1 MPWRP
6 RRHDLDKAR
15 CIAALGGTLTEIAQ
29 AFMQERKASLP
40 QRPLPANKI
49 RRLLHFAAFDDFN
62 KTEAAKKLGI
72 ARSSATKY
80 IKAFK
85 ATALTLTDIENVS
98 SANFGKLLFP
108 SNSQTTLSD
117 RKVRFLNR
125 IESVH
130 SRIERDR
137 LSILDAW
144 REEVATQAPGY
155 KYTQFSS
162 LYGSWRIEHGLR
174 HHSNAKRKAISIR
187 PIDIPVLNRWRL
199 SRDRRK
205 WEVAIALLN
214 SSAGISTSKTAEKI
228 ERSPRVV
235 ERWYSLYERDG
246 IESLPLK
253 RTKKASETSRAKLE
267 SKKIN
272 LIKIIH
278 ESPKAYDINR
288 ASWSLKT
295 LSGAYHKTHGERIS
309 VSSISEYFTSAG
321 YRFKKAKKVLTS
333 DDPNYREKLAK
344 ITDALSQ
351 LAPNEKFF
359 SIDEFG
365 PFSIRIRGGIALV
378 SADEVRTIPQR
389 QKSKGSLICTA
400 ALELSTNQILHFYSK
415 KKNTEEMI
423 KLLRR
428 LLVVHKDENRLFV
441 SWDAASW
448 HVSKKLNMV
457 VDEINSDVFRIRHK
471 TPLVDLLP
479 LPSGAQ
485 FLNVIES
492 VFSGMARAI
501 LHNSNY
507 QSMFECKEAID
518 RYFAER
524 NRAFLEHP
532 RRAGNKIWG
541 KERVE
546 AVFREENN
554 CKDPRWR

>member
-1 MPWRP
+1 M
-6 RRHDLDKAR
+6 
-15 CIAALGGTLTEIAQ
+15 
-29 AFMQERKASLP
+29 P

-49 RRLLHFAAFDDFN
+49 RKLLHFSVDDYFN
-62 KTEAAKKLGI
+62 KTETAKGLRI
-72 ARSSATKY
+72 ARTSATKY
-80 IKAFK
+80 INAFK
-85 ATALTLTDIENVS
+85 NSTLTLTDVETVG
-98 SANFGKLLFP
+98 SAKLAKLLFP
-108 SNSQTTLSD
+108 NNSRPAQSN
-117 RKVRFLNR
+117 RKVSFLDR
-125 IESVH
+125 IETVH
-130 SRIERDR
+130 SRIEHDR
-137 LSILDAW
+137 LSIRDVW
-144 REEVATQAPGY
+144 REEVATQQPGY

-162 LYGSWRIEHGLR
+162 LYAHWRIEQGLR
-174 HHSNAKRKAISIR
+174 RPSSAKRKAVTIK
-187 PIDIPVLNRWRL
+187 PIDIPILKRWSL

-214 SSAGISTSKTAEKI
+214 SSAGVSTFKTAEKI
-228 ERSPRVV
+228 GRARRIV
-235 ERWYSLYERDG
+235 EKWYLIYERDG

-253 RTKKASETSRAKLE
+253 RSRKSSEDVLAKLE
-267 SKKIN
+267 AKKNN

-295 LSGAYHKTHGERIS
+295 LAGAYQKTHGERIS

-321 YRFKKAKKVLTS
+321 YKFKKAKKVLTS

-344 ITDALSQ
+344 ITYALSQ

-365 PFSIRIRGGIALV
+365 PFSVRIRGGVALV
-378 SADEVRTIPQR
+378 PADKVRTIPQR

-400 ALELSTNQILHFYSK
+400 ALELSTNQITHFYSK

-428 LLVVHKDENRLFV
+428 LIVIYKNQDRLFV

-448 HVSKKLNMV
+448 HASKTLYKV
-457 VDEINSDVFRIRHK
+457 VGEINSEAFRIRHK
-471 TPLVDLLP
+471 TPLVDLMP

-492 VFSGMARAI
+492 VFSGMSRAI
-501 LHNSNY
+501 LHNSDY
-507 QSMFECKEAID
+507 QSVFGCREAID

-524 NRAFLEHP
+524 NLAFLEHP

-546 AVFREENN
+546 AIFREENN
-554 CKDPRWR
+554 CKDPGWR

>member
-1 MPWRP
+1 MP
-6 RRHDLDKAR
+6 
-15 CIAALGGTLTEIAQ
+15 
-29 AFMQERKASLP
+29 FMQERKVSLP

-49 RRLLHFAAFDDFN
+49 RQLLHFAVDDDFN
-62 KTEAAKKLGI
+62 KTETAKRLGI

-80 IKAFK
+80 IKAFNSS
-85 ATALTLTDIENVS
+85 TLTLTDLENVG
-98 SANFGKLLFP
+98 SAKFAKLLFP
-108 SNSQTTLSD
+108 SNSQPTQSD
-117 RKVRFLNR
+117 RKARFLNR
-125 IESVH
+125 IEPVH
-130 SRIERDR
+130 SRIEHDR
-137 LSILDAW
+137 LSVLDVW
-144 REEVATQAPGY
+144 REEVATQPPGY

-162 LYGSWRIEHGLR
+162 LYACWRIEQGLR
-174 HHSNAKRKAISIR
+174 RHSNAKRKAISIR
-187 PIDIPVLNRWRL
+187 PIDIPVLKRWRL

-214 SSAGISTSKTAEKI
+214 SSVGVSTFKTAEKI
-228 ERSPRVV
+228 ERSPRIV
-235 ERWYSLYERDG
+235 ERWYLLYERDG

-253 RTKKASETSRAKLE
+253 RTKKSSEDLRAKLK

-295 LSGAYHKTHGERIS
+295 LASAYHKTHGDRIS

-321 YRFKKAKKVLTS
+321 YKFKKAKKVLTS
-333 DDPNYREKLAK
+333 EDPNYREKLAK

-365 PFSIRIRGGIALV
+365 PFSIRMRGGIALV
-378 SADEVRTIPQR
+378 SGDEVRTIPQR

-400 ALELSTNQILHFYSK
+400 ALELSTNQIIHFYSK

-428 LLVVHKDENRLFV
+428 LLVIHKNQNRLFV

-448 HVSKKLNMV
+448 HVSKKLYKV
-457 VDEINSDVFRIRHK
+457 VGEINSDVFRTRHK

-507 QSMFECKEAID
+507 QSVFGCKEAID